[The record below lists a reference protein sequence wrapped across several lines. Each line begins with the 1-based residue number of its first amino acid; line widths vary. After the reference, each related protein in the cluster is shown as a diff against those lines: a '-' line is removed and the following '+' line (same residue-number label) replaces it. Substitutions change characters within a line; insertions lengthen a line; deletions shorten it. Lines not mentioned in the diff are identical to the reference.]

1 MSSGLRAYMQERR
14 PRERTPRRREMTGM
28 HGQSHHD
35 RIVRLVEA
43 RLQALEHVS
52 AGPLATPRAV
62 ERQVLALAAA
72 TRHAVRLEILSPEE
86 ADAIWACVAER
97 HPRARWC
104 LEGPGLAA

>member
-1 MSSGLRAYMQERR
+1 
-14 PRERTPRRREMTGM
+14 M

-35 RIVRLVEA
+35 RTVRLVEA
-43 RLQALEHVS
+43 RLQALAHVS
-52 AGPLATPRAV
+52 AGPLVTPRAV

-86 ADAIWACVAER
+86 ADEIWACVAER